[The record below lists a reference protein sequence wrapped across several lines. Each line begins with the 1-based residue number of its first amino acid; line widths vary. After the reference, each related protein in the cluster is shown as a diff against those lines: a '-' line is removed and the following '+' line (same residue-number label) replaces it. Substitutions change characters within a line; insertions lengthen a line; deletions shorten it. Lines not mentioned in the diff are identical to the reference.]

1 MVLEFAYS
9 IWVGVWVKQHF
20 NALIII
26 EAGDTYV
33 AVCYTFLST
42 FMYV

>member
-1 MVLEFAYS
+1 MILEFAYS
-9 IWVGVWVKQHF
+9 IQVGVWVKRHL

-33 AVCYTFLST
+33 AVCYTFLFT
-42 FMYV
+42 FIYV